1 MRISTFF
8 YTLKQGVVNIFRN
21 KWYSLASLATIG
33 ACLLMFGVFYSL
45 VMNFQYMVK
54 GAQDGVAVT
63 VFFKRKLAKN
73 ELRKSVL

>member
-1 MRISTFF
+1 MRISTLF
-8 YTLKQGVVNIFRN
+8 YTLKQGIVNIFRN

-33 ACLLMFGVFYSL
+33 ACLLMFGVFYSI

-63 VFFKRKLAKN
+63 VFFDEGISEERIKEIFK
-73 ELRKSVL
+73 